1 MIAESDTLHTEEF
14 LLLHAPR
21 IERFRNAMLI
31 MASTILIVQMISRI
45 LSASATDQSVWF
57 IVGAYAISL
66 AYLGIFWRSH
76 YLSIRRLLRIN
87 NQVAWGTLH
96 LLVWLILLP
105 FATAWLVAT
114 RGPGVPVLVYGF
126 VLTMSMI
133 ADEVLRSCIASSV
146 PIPAGR
152 AARRST
158 RARTGV
164 LLCGI
169 LAFAVSVGLTSR
181 VGTLSACS
189 VVAIVQLV
197 RVCSYA

>member
-1 MIAESDTLHTEEF
+1 M
-14 LLLHAPR
+14 LHAAR

-57 IVGAYAISL
+57 IVGVYAISL

-105 FATAWLVAT
+105 FATA
-114 RGPGVPVLVYGF
+114 
-126 VLTMSMI
+126 
-133 ADEVLRSCIASSV
+133 
-146 PIPAGR
+146 
-152 AARRST
+152 
-158 RARTGV
+158 
-164 LLCGI
+164 
-169 LAFAVSVGLTSR
+169 
-181 VGTLSACS
+181 
-189 VVAIVQLV
+189 
-197 RVCSYA
+197 

>member
-1 MIAESDTLHTEEF
+1 LVNA
-14 LLLHAPR
+14 AR
-21 IERFRNAMLI
+21 IERFRNAVLI
-31 MASTILIVQMISRI
+31 MASTILIVQMISMI
-45 LSASATDQSVWF
+45 LSASATEQSVWF

-76 YLSIRRLLRIN
+76 YLSIRRILRIS
-87 NQVAWGTLH
+87 NQVVWETLH
-96 LLVWLILLP
+96 LLAWLILLP

-114 RGPGVPVLVYGF
+114 RGPGAPVLVYGF

-133 ADEVLRSCIASSV
+133 ADEVLRSCIEGSV
-146 PIPAGR
+146 PITAGR

-158 RARTGV
+158 RARTGA

-181 VGTLSACS
+181 VGALSVCG
-189 VVAIVQLV
+189 VVAIVQLA
-197 RVCSYA
+197 RVWSYALAG